1 MIASDLAND
10 LNDCFCV
17 NINIWTKSTYFI
29 ADSEPLDWNIDH
41 TIDLL
46 SGTQERQL
54 IAVS

>member
-29 ADSEPLDWNIDH
+29 ADAEPLDWNIDH